1 MSGNYKKMEKFSVA
15 NVPPRFDLSQ
25 LPNAGEE
32 GDSHLFCHGK
42 TAKLYSRIVGFQ
54 DEKQVSTSRKR
65 KIETK
70 QQTLPE

>member
-1 MSGNYKKMEKFSVA
+1 MKKFSVA

-54 DEKQVSTSRKR
+54 DEKTGQYIMEKKNRNKTTNPS
-65 KIETK
+65 
-70 QQTLPE
+70 